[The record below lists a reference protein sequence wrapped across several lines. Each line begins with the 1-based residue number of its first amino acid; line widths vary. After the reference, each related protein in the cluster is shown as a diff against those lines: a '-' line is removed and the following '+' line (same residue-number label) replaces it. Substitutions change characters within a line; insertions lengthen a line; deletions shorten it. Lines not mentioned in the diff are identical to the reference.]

1 MRRSY
6 IDRPRRIRAPRATA
20 RSRPRFVPVLLA
32 GPIVVVL
39 WVTIGL
45 PMLSQLTSAAGVNRL
60 ARKVVFE
67 AQGGAPEGAGGGA
80 PTTEAAAIV
89 SKQVLAAYRAEVAR
103 RARIHA
109 RRQAARK
116 KLPEIPNLP
125 SPALGGSAT
134 GSTMLATADVS
145 KAPST
150 QPSEPSTPPKDNTP
164 GAGSSSSTGRDAS
177 PGAAGG
183 SSPAAPSTGGGT
195 GGSDPGGTGSGGSGR
210 AGDTGGGGAGDTGGA
225 GGNAD
230 TGETTGDTDDTGGT
244 GQTGGGDTGD
254 NGGADDN
261 APAPPPPA
269 ASPPPSAPPGVPSAP
284 PAPAAPPPP
293 PPAAPAPPPPPPPP
307 SAPAP
312 ADVQTTNAGGPRG
325 KPTQGDSIVFT
336 FTSAPA
342 PSLILG
348 GWNGSARTVT
358 VLITDRGR
366 DDVLTVLD
374 PTTDMPLALGSVQLA
389 GDYADRQNVTFA
401 GSTMTLSGS
410 VVTVVLGPP
419 TGKVGNEQR
428 SGTMIWTGPGGT
440 ATESGPADN
449 EF

>member
-60 ARKVVFE
+60 TRKVVFE
-67 AQGGAPEGAGGGA
+67 AQGGAPEGGGGGGA

-103 RARIHA
+103 RERIHA
-109 RRQAARK
+109 RRQAARS
-116 KLPEIPNLP
+116 KLPAIPNLP

-150 QPSEPSTPPKDNTP
+150 QPSEPSTPPKDNSP

-177 PGAAGG
+177 PGAAG

-210 AGDTGGGGAGDTGGA
+210 AGDTGGGGAGNTGGA

-230 TGETTGDTDDTGGT
+230 TGETTGDTGDTGGT

-358 VLITDRGR
+358 VLIADRGR

-374 PTTDMPLALGSVQLA
+374 PTTDMPLALGSVRLA

-401 GSTMTLSGS
+401 GSIMTLSGS

>member
-60 ARKVVFE
+60 TRKVVFE

-103 RARIHA
+103 RERIHA
-109 RRQAARK
+109 RRQAARS
-116 KLPEIPNLP
+116 KLPAIPNLP

-177 PGAAGG
+177 PGAAG

-210 AGDTGGGGAGDTGGA
+210 AGDTGGGGAGNTGGA

-230 TGETTGDTDDTGGT
+230 TGETTGDTGDTGGT

-293 PPAAPAPPPPPPPP
+293 PPAAPAPPLPPPPP

-358 VLITDRGR
+358 VLIADRGR

-374 PTTDMPLALGSVQLA
+374 PTTDMPLALGSVRLA